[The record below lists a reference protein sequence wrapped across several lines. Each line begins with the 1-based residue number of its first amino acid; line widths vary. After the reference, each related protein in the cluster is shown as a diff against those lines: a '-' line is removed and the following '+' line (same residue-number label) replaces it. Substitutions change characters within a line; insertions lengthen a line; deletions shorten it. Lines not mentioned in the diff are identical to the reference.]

1 MFRGGVGILGFTCSK
16 LYFTLKS
23 QHTHTR
29 GMVVARGCKENVQRI
44 HSDVR
49 VVWLCVYGKKV
60 VIAVEKVA
68 EVVVFCCLLMSVE
81 QLWWRIVEIKR

>member
-1 MFRGGVGILGFTCSK
+1 M
-16 LYFTLKS
+16 
-23 QHTHTR
+23 
-29 GMVVARGCKENVQRI
+29 QRI

-60 VIAVEKVA
+60 VIAVEKVV